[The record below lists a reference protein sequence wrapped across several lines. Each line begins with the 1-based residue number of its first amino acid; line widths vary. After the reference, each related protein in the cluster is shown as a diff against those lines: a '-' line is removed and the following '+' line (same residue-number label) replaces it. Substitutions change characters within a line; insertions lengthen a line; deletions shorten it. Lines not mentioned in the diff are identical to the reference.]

1 MMKTKGDDMTTF
13 DFGDGK
19 GPVSAHQHVNGGGW
33 IANTATVADTACIGP
48 NAKVYGNA
56 MVSDNVRVYGNA
68 WVSGKAQVSGNA
80 RVTK

>member
-1 MMKTKGDDMTTF
+1 MTTF

-56 MVSDNVRVYGNA
+56 MGVR
-68 WVSGKAQVSGNA
+68 
-80 RVTK
+80 